1 MRKWLSRAN
10 TTGSIDALAKIATTS
25 KSHVDNA
32 RKAGKEAEKTFLE
45 NARRA
50 YLSDLCDASTTSSP
64 ALTQSSPNAG
74 GYSTAATDITKK
86 KRGGTVFKAGRS
98 KRARIHTWYT
108 RSAAIFLSE

>member
-32 RKAGKEAEKTFLE
+32 RKAGKEAEKTFLK

-50 YLSDLCDASTTSSP
+50 YYLRDLCDASTTTSSP
-64 ALTQSSPNAG
+64 PLTQSSPNVG
-74 GYSTAATDITKK
+74 GYSSTAST
-86 KRGGTVFKAGRS
+86 
-98 KRARIHTWYT
+98 H
-108 RSAAIFLSE
+108 